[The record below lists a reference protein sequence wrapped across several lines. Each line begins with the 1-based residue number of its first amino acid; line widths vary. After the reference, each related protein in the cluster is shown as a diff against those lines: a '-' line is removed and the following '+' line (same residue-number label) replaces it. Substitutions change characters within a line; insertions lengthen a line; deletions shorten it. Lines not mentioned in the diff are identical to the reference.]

1 MSILCMQYCIL
12 SQFTSLLFVSSFN
25 LTFKFLPIASMFKH
39 SHKKR
44 KDSLET
50 RAILIEIFMLC
61 WNLPSGP
68 KHWGWLQKKKTLLS
82 LKEISCLQMIFV
94 LIWAKQTLIWFNLQ
108 RYGIANGFSN
118 IKDTFVESLQLQ
130 MSVPHQSM
138 SIFQSSRLVT

>member
-1 MSILCMQYCIL
+1 MQYCIL

-50 RAILIEIFMLC
+50 RAILIEIFVMLKFTE
-61 WNLPSGP
+61 WP
-68 KHWGWLQKKKTLLS
+68 KTLGMTSKKKKTLLS